1 MVVQSSRQFVF
12 MLLFTCEWVE
22 SESARS
28 LLNPRLMAKL
38 SYRLM
43 VTFQTS
49 FRAPI
54 LQTNKCRHFELTRML
69 KIRSFWLIK

>member
-1 MVVQSSRQFVF
+1 MVVSSSRQFVF
-12 MLLFTCEWVE
+12 YAAVHLRVGKKG
-22 SESARS
+22 ESARS

-38 SYRLM
+38 SCRLM

-54 LQTNKCRHFELTRML
+54 LQTNKCRHFELTRGL
-69 KIRSFWLIK
+69 KK